1 MSIKPTIAI
10 ACNFPVWEIASDLP
24 RPGPHHYAVWLSA
37 LANSLSDQSE
47 YDIHWVVLSRLVSK
61 RKIVENLGQFFHILP
76 RCRKTIGLYTRY
88 LYDRWRVSSEL
99 ARIQPDIAHFWGT
112 EDCYALCGKDYKG
125 CKILSIQ
132 GLLNAYIQRG
142 RMSSFEVKH
151 STFEYPAV
159 RSFDYLTTESP
170 WAAERIREFAS
181 PRCIFHFEY
190 AVEEQFF
197 KKKRSLTSHPTCLYA
212 GTDAPIKNVDTLI
225 RAFSSPELAHIQL
238 ILAGIS
244 PQTRASL
251 PANITALGR
260 VDRNTIAELLST
272 SWVLVHPSKADTGPT
287 IVKEARVVGLP
298 VVISTECGCKQYIT
312 HSKNGYIIEPN
323 DTQSLIRAVLDLTTS
338 KERNLSAGEYEQKE
352 CRQALSCETMRN
364 RLVQIYSSLLPH
376 TKDR

>member
-1 MSIKPTIAI
+1 MRNKPTVAI
-10 ACNFPVWEIASDLP
+10 ACNFPVWEIDSALP
-24 RPGPHHYAVWLSA
+24 HPGPHHYAVWLSA
-37 LANSLSDQSE
+37 LAHSLSDQSE
-47 YDIHWVVLSRLVSK
+47 YNIHWVVLSRLVSK
-61 RKIVENLGQFFHILP
+61 RKVVENLGQVFHILP
-76 RCRKTIGLYTRY
+76 RCRKTIGLYTHY
-88 LYDRWRVSSEL
+88 LYDRWRISREL
-99 ARIQPDIAHFWGT
+99 SRIQPDIVHFWGT
-112 EDCYALCGKDYKG
+112 EDCYALCGKGYSG
-125 CKILSIQ
+125 RKILSIQ

-142 RMSSFEVKH
+142 KMSSFEVKH
-151 STFEYPAV
+151 SAFEYPAV

-181 PRCIFHFEY
+181 PRCIYQFEY

-197 KKKRSLTSHPTCLYA
+197 KKERSLTPHPTCLYA
-212 GTDAPIKNVDTLI
+212 GTDAPIKNVDTLV
-225 RAFSSPELAHIQL
+225 RAFASPELAHIQL
-238 ILAGIS
+238 ILAGVS
-244 PQTRASL
+244 PQSRASL

-272 SWVLVHPSKADTGPT
+272 SWVLAHPSKADTGPT

-312 HSKNGYIIEPN
+312 HGKNGYIIEPN
-323 DTQSLIRAVLDLTTS
+323 DTQSLIRAVLDLTSS

-364 RLVQIYSSLLPH
+364 RLLQIYSSLLPR